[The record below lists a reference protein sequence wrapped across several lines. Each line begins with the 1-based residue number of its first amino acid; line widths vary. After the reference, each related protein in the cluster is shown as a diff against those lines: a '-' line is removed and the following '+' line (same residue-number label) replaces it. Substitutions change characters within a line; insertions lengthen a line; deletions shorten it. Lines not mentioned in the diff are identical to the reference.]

1 MLIKITTIHVEAART
16 GHSGGHRRETTWKK
30 SATLMSLAARRLR
43 ESKQFVIKGIV
54 KGEIIVR
61 HKDNAVK
68 MFLSTKFMF
77 DMFRCNEA
85 LLSVKPYSYV
95 DT

>member
-30 SATLMSLAARRLR
+30 SLAARRLR

-68 MFLSTKFMF
+68 MFLSTNFMF